1 MTNTFVNYEDLISRF
16 DAIEKERNSLI
27 NWYKQRI
34 EVMSAR
40 LEKEKLSK

>member
-1 MTNTFVNYEDLISRF
+1 MTNAFLGYEDLVNRF
-16 DAIEKERNSLI
+16 DAIERERKDLI
-27 NWYKQRI
+27 DWYKQRI